1 MELVSTIKKTELIM
15 VKLRQ
20 SYDDGTEMKI
30 EVPSHNLEDVETIF
44 YCMDEFRE
52 AARRMSYVDDELFT
66 HYRETLGADARATWD
81 IVAADYPERT
91 TIQFDSA
98 FKDLVRQVVDEQAY
112 AHLMAY
118 LRTAV
123 KPLKFTPKTL
133 AHRVRSLCR
142 YANDLP
148 NDNQALPPLP
158 ESEIKRLIFNMMPMD
173 WRNQFEKSNQHLSA
187 TTLPALME
195 YMTTL
200 SSLEENKSYK
210 RKGNGNGGGQSSQS
224 PRKQFR
230 FDSRYTRGGRGN
242 RGRDHRGGN
251 PGGRGRGG
259 RSNAQRPQP
268 DDTCPVHGSH
278 PWKQCF
284 LNPYGDSYRSYS
296 GGRNSTPGRG
306 RGHGGRNGGRNH
318 GQNQNQNQAFYNDQ
332 GGSEDSRHDSTW
344 SRPSSGGGMFA
355 GGRFAHNTSTGGVPT
370 SYNQSWYAQ
379 SDAQSYDNT
388 SQFSNH
394 RW

>member
-1 MELVSTIKKTELIM
+1 MELISTIKKTELTMI
-15 VKLRQ
+15 KLRQ
-20 SYDDGTEMKI
+20 SYDDGTDMKI
-30 EVPSHNLEDVETIF
+30 EVPSHNLEDVEIIF

-52 AARRMSYVDDELFT
+52 AARRMSYEHDELFT
-66 HYRETLGADARATWD
+66 HYRETLGADARVTWD
-81 IVAADYPERT
+81 MVAADYPQRT
-91 TIQFDSA
+91 TIQFKNA
-98 FKDLVRQVVDEQAY
+98 FKALVSQVVDEQAY
-112 AHLMAY
+112 AHLMEY

-133 AHRVRSLCR
+133 AHRVRALCR

-148 NDNQALPPLP
+148 NDDQALPPLP

-173 WRNQFEKSNQHLSA
+173 WRNQFERSNQHLST

-200 SSLEENKSYK
+200 SSLEEKK
-210 RKGNGNGGGQSSQS
+210 RKNNGNGGGQSSQS
-224 PRKQFR
+224 PQKQVR
-230 FDSRYTRGGRGN
+230 FENNRYQRGGRGN
-242 RGRDHRGGN
+242 RGRGYRGGN
-251 PGGRGRGG
+251 SSGRGGRGG

-278 PWKQCF
+278 PWRQCF

-296 GGRNSTPGRG
+296 GGRTSNPGRG
-306 RGHGGRNGGRNH
+306 RGFGGRNGGRNN
-318 GQNQNQNQAFYNDQ
+318 GQNQNQNQTFYNDQ

-344 SRPSSGGGMFA
+344 SRPSNGGGTFA
-355 GGRFAHNTSTGGVPT
+355 GRFANTNTGGQVGPT
-370 SYNQSWYAQ
+370 YTNQSWYAQ

-388 SQFSNH
+388 SQSSNR